1 MEPRVASRLASFGA
15 SGAKALDF
23 SAAPLV
29 RLRLPVGLRVSPR
42 AAPSGFASGRTFESP
57 RIPAPLAP
65 GDGVAEFPQPPH
77 PPALPSLR
85 LRVSPNPAST
95 AGLTVTPR
103 FSSNFASSAWP
114 RMSIRFQSGRVYSS
128 PDLDAFLNLIRA
140 CRLPASR
147 PAQHQVQPL
156 PASSAG
162 VELRFQSLSGHQLE
176 RSLGLFNLWK
186 QVQKSD

>member
-42 AAPSGFASGRTFESP
+42 AAPSGFASGGTFESP

-103 FSSNFASSAWP
+103 FSSNFASSAKP
-114 RMSIRFQSGRVYSS
+114 RMSIRFQSGRVHSS
-128 PDLDAFLNLIRA
+128 PDLDAFSISFGRVAYRQAGLLSTKFNRFLH
-140 CRLPASR
+140 RLPGRKYASNT
-147 PAQHQVQPL
+147 
-156 PASSAG
+156 
-162 VELRFQSLSGHQLE
+162 LRLAPKLTI
-176 RSLGLFNLWK
+176 RSVNHLT
-186 QVQKSD
+186 